1 MKGGQAMGAA
11 QSYALKQMLRSLFL
25 IATGENDD
33 LDNQNQTYNVVK
45 KTVTKEIN
53 KEGKN
58 ERRMA

>member
-1 MKGGQAMGAA
+1 M
-11 QSYALKQMLRSLFL
+11 RSLFL

-33 LDNQNQTYNVVK
+33 LDNQNQTYNVAK
-45 KTVTKEIN
+45 KTTTTKEVN